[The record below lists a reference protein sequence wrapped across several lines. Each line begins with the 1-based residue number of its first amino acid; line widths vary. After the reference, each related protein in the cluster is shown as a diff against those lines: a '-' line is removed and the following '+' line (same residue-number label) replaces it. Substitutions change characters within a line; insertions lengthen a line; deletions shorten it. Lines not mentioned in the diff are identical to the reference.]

1 MRMKLGT
8 LKRIIREAVEAEMGA
23 AGSGTPQAGAESDL
37 QKPAGTPTGRKYTP
51 EEFEK
56 IRMYLETPS
65 GPYMREPRDKDG
77 DLGMQSL
84 YSPGAYELQIH
95 MDPSSMQRLSEPDD
109 GDAVTGDPKGKTKG
123 EVRDAILKN
132 MLQRWREHKSRWPA
146 AVALM
151 QHTRAQEEK
160 NAKKVAASGIWK
172 R

>member
-56 IRMYLETPS
+56 IMMYLKTPR
-65 GPYMREPRDKDG
+65 GEWLREPRDKDG

-123 EVRDAILKN
+123 EVRDATLNN
-132 MLQRWREHKSRWPA
+132 MLQRWREHKAHHAGYRAFWHG
-146 AVALM
+146 LR
-151 QHTRAQEEK
+151 TREREAGEK
-160 NAKKVAASGIWK
+160 
-172 R
+172 

>member
-8 LKRIIREAVEAEMGA
+8 LKRIIREAVEAEIG
-23 AGSGTPQAGAESDL
+23 AGSGS
-37 QKPAGTPTGRKYTP
+37 PTGPKYAP

-56 IRMYLETPS
+56 IMMYLTTPA

-84 YSPGAYELQIH
+84 YSPGDYKLQIH

-109 GDAVTGDPKGKTKG
+109 GDAVTGDPKGNTKG
-123 EVRDAILKN
+123 AVRDAILKN

-146 AVALM
+146 AVALN
-151 QHTRAQEEK
+151 QSVRQKERE
-160 NAKKVAASGIWK
+160 NAAKIDAAGTWGK
-172 R
+172 RKP

>member
-37 QKPAGTPTGRKYTP
+37 QKPAGTPTGPKYTP

-123 EVRDAILKN
+123 AVRDAILKN
-132 MLQRWREHKSRWPA
+132 MLKRWHEYKAHHAAYPA
-146 AVALM
+146 LWSSI
-151 QHTRAQEEK
+151 RAQERANAEK
-160 NAKKVAASGIWK
+160 LEKLRKP
-172 R
+172 